1 MQKIKKGDKVVVL
14 AGKDKGQSGE
24 VLSVIPKEDRAIVR
38 GVNMVKRHQ
47 RQTASQEAG
56 IVSKEATIHL
66 SNLSVADPKDG
77 KPTRVGFKVVGE
89 GESAKKVRFAKR
101 SGEQIDG

>member
-14 AGKDKGQSGE
+14 TGKDRGQTGE

-56 IVSKEATIHL
+56 IVSKEAKIHL

-89 GESAKKVRFAKR
+89 GENAKKVRFAKR